1 MTQEHLTDE
10 ELKQKLVA
18 DSIQSEQYQFPTET
32 IDLPSKGHFYD
43 PDSPLAAGTIEMKYP
58 TAKEEDILTSQN
70 LIKNGTVIDKFI
82 KSCLVTKINYNDLLI
97 GDKNALMVA
106 ARILAYGAK
115 YEVNVT
121 CPECGNKS
129 KEVINLSECDDKEID
144 FAAYPKG
151 TTVFEMTLPAS
162 KRKITYQLMT
172 HGLEEKVEEEMK
184 RFKKKNKRSGVD
196 SDLTTRMKQ
205 VIISVDG
212 NDDFNHVSNFVD
224 NEFLSRDSQA
234 FRAQIKSHT
243 PDVEMTFEFECEKCG
258 YEEVSDFPITAGFFY
273 PNS

>member
-10 ELKQKLVA
+10 ELKQKLVS

-32 IDLPSKGHFYD
+32 IELPSKGHFYD
-43 PDSPLAAGTIEMKYP
+43 ADSPLAVGTVEMKYP

-106 ARILAYGAK
+106 ARILAYGSK
-115 YEVNVT
+115 YEVDIT
-121 CPECGNKS
+121 CPSCGDKS
-129 KEVINLSECDDKEID
+129 VQEINLSEMDDKEID
-144 FAAYPKG
+144 FAKYPKG

-162 KRKITYQLMT
+162 KRKLTYQLMT
-172 HGLEEKVEEEMK
+172 HGLEDKVEQEMK
-184 RFKKKNKRSGVD
+184 RFKKKNKRTGID

-205 VIISVDG
+205 VILSVDG
-212 NDDFNHVSNFVD
+212 NEDYNYVSNFVD

-234 FRAQIKSHT
+234 FRSQIKSHT
-243 PDVEMTFEFECEKCG
+243 PDVEKTFEFECDKSG
-258 YEEVSDFPITAGFFY
+258 YEQESE
-273 PNS
+273 